1 MKRNRYVSSA
11 VSNTIAAALGVL
23 IIVAAVGGYYAGT
36 LTAPP
41 PETVTTVVSSTVVQ
55 TKTVTQTGT
64 VVTTTAITQTGT
76 VTQTQVTTITTGPKK
91 KIGLVTDIGGR
102 GDLSFNDMGFLGS
115 DMAAKDFNLDLIEL
129 ISTTEAD
136 YRPNLR
142 TLAKRGDCVLIV
154 AVGFLL
160 TDALNETATEFP
172 EQKFAGIDIYIGNQP
187 NVLGIGFEEHKGSAM
202 VGAVA
207 ALLAA
212 HYNKPHVGMAL
223 GIEIPVLWKF
233 EIGYKFGVDWAV
245 KWYEQKFGKPAP
257 GIAATP
263 PKERVLWTYTGT
275 FSDPIKGYEAA
286 KTQFAQGAVAC
297 YNVGGPIGLG
307 IFQAAEEIGK
317 AEGKTMGPPFGI
329 GVDADQDWVRPGWV
343 ITSMMKRVD
352 TGVYVAAKMAVE
364 GTFKGGILILG
375 PKENGIA
382 MSTLEDM
389 DTFLTLGV
397 QAGTVKAEDRDKI
410 FNAVKAMRDAQP
422 AWIWEGAQELINL
435 IKTGQIEVPL
445 AFTAEDIAK
454 YRAIYG

>member
-1 MKRNRYVSSA
+1 MKKNRYISSA
-11 VSNTIAAALGVL
+11 VSNTIAAVLGVL
-23 IIVAAVGGYYAGT
+23 IVVAAVGGYYAGT
-36 LTAPP
+36 LTVPAAA
-41 PETVTTVVSSTVVQ
+41 ETVTTTRVS
-55 TKTVTQTGT
+55 
-64 VVTTTAITQTGT
+64 T
-76 VTQTQVTTITTGPKK
+76 VTQTQTVIKTVTPVPTRN

-115 DMAAKDFNLDLIEL
+115 DMAAKAFNLELIEL

-233 EIGYKFGVDWAV
+233 EIGYKFGVDWAL

-307 IFQAAEEIGK
+307 IFQAAEEIGT

-329 GVDADQDWVRPGWV
+329 GVDADQDWVRPGWI

-364 GTFKGGILILG
+364 GTFKGGILMLG

>member
-1 MKRNRYVSSA
+1 MV
-11 VSNTIAAALGVL
+11 VIIIAA
-23 IIVAAVGGYYAGT
+23 IGGYYAGT
-36 LTAPP
+36 LSIPGA
-41 PETVTTVVSSTVVQ
+41 ETVTETKVSTVTTGAGVS
-55 TKTVTQTGT
+55 TVTTG
-64 VVTTTAITQTGT
+64 AGT
-76 VTQTQVTTITTGPKK
+76 VTETRLSTTVQTQTVTKTIATTPTEPVGD

-102 GDLSFNDMGFLGS
+102 GDLSFNDMGFLGA
-115 DMAAKDFNLDLIEL
+115 DNAAKDFNLELIEL
-129 ISTTEAD
+129 VSITEAD

-142 TLAKRGDCVLIV
+142 TLAKRGDCAIIV

-160 TDALNETATEFP
+160 TDALNEVAAEFP
-172 EQKFAGIDIYIGNQP
+172 DQKFAGIDIYIGDKP
-187 NVLGIGFEEHKGSAM
+187 NVLGVGFEEHKGSAM

-233 EIGYKFGVDWAV
+233 EIGYKFGVDWAL
-245 KWYEQKFGKPAP
+245 KWYEEKFGKPAP
-257 GIAATP
+257 AIGATP

-286 KTQFAQGAVAC
+286 KTQFAQGAVAV

-307 IFQAAEEIGK
+307 IFQAAEEIGT

-329 GVDADQDWVRPGWV
+329 GVDADQDWVRPGWI

-352 TGVYVAAKMAVE
+352 TGVYTAAKMAVE
-364 GTFKGGILILG
+364 GTFEGGIISLG
-375 PKENGIA
+375 PPEGGIA

-389 DTFLTLGV
+389 DTFLRLGV
-397 QAGTVKAEDRDKI
+397 EAGTVNPADRDKI

-422 AWIWEGAQELINL
+422 AWIWEGAAELEKI
-435 IKTGQIEVPL
+435 IKGEVVPL
-445 AFTAEDIAK
+445 AFTAEEIA
-454 YRAIYG
+454 YWRDIYG

>member
-1 MKRNRYVSSA
+1 MKKNRYISSA
-11 VSNTIAAALGVL
+11 VSNTIAAVLGVL
-23 IIVAAVGGYYAGT
+23 IVVAAVGGYYAGT
-36 LTAPP
+36 LTVPAAA
-41 PETVTTVVSSTVVQ
+41 ETVTTTRVS
-55 TKTVTQTGT
+55 
-64 VVTTTAITQTGT
+64 T
-76 VTQTQVTTITTGPKK
+76 VTQTQTVIKTVTPVPTRN

-115 DMAAKDFNLDLIEL
+115 DMAAKAFNLELIEL

-142 TLAKRGDCVLIV
+142 TLAKRGDCALIV

-160 TDALNETATEFP
+160 TDALNETAAEFP
-172 EQKFAGIDIYIGNQP
+172 DQKFAGIDIYIGDKP

-233 EIGYKFGVDWAV
+233 EIGYKFGVDWAL

-329 GVDADQDWVRPGWV
+329 GVDADQDWVRPGWI

-364 GTFKGGILILG
+364 GTFKGGILMLG